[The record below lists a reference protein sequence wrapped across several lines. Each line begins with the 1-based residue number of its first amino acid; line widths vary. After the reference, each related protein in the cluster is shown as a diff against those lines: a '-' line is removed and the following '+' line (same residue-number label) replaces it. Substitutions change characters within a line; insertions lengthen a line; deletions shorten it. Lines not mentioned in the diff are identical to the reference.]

1 MNIEV
6 LEEIKKRVDIIDF
19 LGRYITLKR
28 TGQNFKALCP
38 FHSEKTPSFVVSP
51 DRQIWHCF
59 GTCGEGGDVFK
70 FLMKWDNVSFPEAV
84 EILAKEVG
92 VTIKLDTAG
101 DKVYDQK
108 RRLFAINEL
117 ASDFFHFIF
126 EKHAVGEKAR
136 EYIAKRSVSTSTIR
150 LFKLGYSPQSWDS
163 LLKFLLKKG
172 YSHEEINAA
181 GLIIKTQDGRY
192 YDRFRGRLMFPLRDI
207 RGNILGFSGRIL
219 VPKDTDAKYIN
230 TPETTIYHKR
240 ENLFAI
246 DKAHQAIRKN
256 NEIIL
261 MEGEFDVMLAHQYSY
276 PNAVAIKGS
285 ALTQEHLRL
294 IKRLTNRIV
303 FSLDMDPAGNEAVKR
318 GIEEAEHFDFEMEAI
333 QIEGGK
339 DPADVFATDPGQF
352 KAFYKHRVPI
362 YEFLIGNA
370 LRKHDITSV
379 YGKKEAI
386 EEMVPYLYNIFN
398 PILIEHY
405 VKMLSEKTNTTPDA
419 IKKTIDTYRRNLF
432 KKRSFTPTAQKT
444 VVKKQEDM
452 VEDYLLA
459 MLLQTNETQEI
470 LNTVSTH
477 LIADDFHSAAAFLLI
492 QEIRKAF
499 GTHKDRFKEALD
511 AQVPAPLVD
520 LYNKAML
527 VELPA
532 GEVNWKKEISTT
544 VLGIKRKSLKKQIKE
559 GLVNDENKAAMAM
572 KTLKE
577 VEKALS
583 IV

>member
-1 MNIEV
+1 MNIEI
-6 LEEIKKRVDIIDF
+6 LEEIKKRIDIIDF
-19 LGRYITLKR
+19 LGRYITLKK

-59 GTCGEGGDVFK
+59 GTCGEGGDIFK
-70 FLMKWDNVSFPEAV
+70 FLMKWDNISFPESV
-84 EILAKEVG
+84 EILAKESG
-92 VTIKLDTAG
+92 VTIKLDAIG

-108 RRLFAINEL
+108 RRLFSINEL
-117 ASDFFHFIF
+117 ASDFFNFIF
-126 EKHAVGEKAR
+126 EKHAVGELAR
-136 EYIAKRSVSTSTIR
+136 KYIAKRSVSNSTVR
-150 LFKLGYSPQSWDS
+150 LFHIGYSPQSWDS

-172 YSHEEINAA
+172 FNQQEINAA

-192 YDRFRGRLMFPLRDI
+192 YDRFRGRLMFPLKDI

-219 VPKDTDAKYIN
+219 LPKDTDAKYIN
-230 TPETTIYHKR
+230 TPETTVYHKR

-246 DKAHQAIRKN
+246 DKAHQAIKKN
-256 NEIIL
+256 NAIIL
-261 MEGEFDVMLAHQYSY
+261 MEGEFDVMLAHQYGY
-276 PNAVAIKGS
+276 ANTVAIKGS

-294 IKRLTNRIV
+294 IKRLTNRII

-333 QIEGGK
+333 EIAGGK
-339 DPADVFATDPGQF
+339 DPADILAADPGQF
-352 KAFYKHRVPI
+352 KLFYKHRVPI
-362 YEFLIGNA
+362 YEFLIANA

-386 EEMVPYLYNIFN
+386 EEMVPYLYNIYN

-405 VKMLSEKTNTTPDA
+405 VKMLSEKTGTTTDT

-432 KKRSFTPTAQKT
+432 KKRVFTPVAQKT
-444 VVKKQEDM
+444 IVKKQDDM

-459 MLLQTNETQEI
+459 LLLQTSETRAI
-470 LNTVSTH
+470 LDN
-477 LIADDFHSAAAFLLI
+477 IALYLVKEDYHNAATYLLI
-492 QEIRKAF
+492 QEIRAAVSSH
-499 GTHKDRFKEALD
+499 GEGFKNTLNSS
-511 AQVPAPLVD
+511 VPAPLTE
-520 LYNKAML
+520 LYNKVL
-527 VELPA
+527 LLELPS
-532 GEVNWKKEISTT
+532 GDINWKKEGLTT

-559 GLVNDENKAAMAM
+559 GLVDNDSKASVAM
-572 KTLKE
+572 KSLNE